1 MEGKR
6 DEAPMPG
13 FHPIGQHAGSR
24 EGNEDAAAIHRALHS
39 SEDEMPVLEFNANK
53 GNCSKGNVSFGLP
66 PYVPRY
72 PLDQRCS
79 EGFLN
84 VPWDLR
90 KPTGSGRCDTFDWLR
105 SRKLWRHAE
114 FALRITLLAV
124 LLPASLIAA
133 ELPNLPFV
141 STTYSLSAAVLASKI
156 TVGEGVAYLITWIRA
171 GCIWLP
177 LATIGAA
184 FQLGNSTVG
193 WCFFYTLLLFVMAT
207 LTENMVRR
215 ICLLLFN
222 GCMMGILIDP
232 KRGILYPS
240 QVMTDWCIGTGLC
253 LLATF
258 LPYPVFCNR
267 KAQSALSHIAQ
278 NIGTALTG
286 MSSCFW
292 SESNVKR
299 NMAMTKVRI
308 VKAAIDTQFDEFYAA
323 QENSFYEFIFEGFEA
338 WDVRET
344 KAKLFARLGSNL
356 GILSRVLD
364 IVESKPWVVDDS
376 ARSIAF
382 GDCMHSHI
390 LSFTTSLDN
399 LTNELASANTFGKI
413 KQLHSLFLQ
422 LNEATLTL
430 QVEFD
435 NARRALFYENKP
447 DTLEDFVPLMTFFI
461 FSIIN
466 FRDTLLQFD
475 SQVHHRKSCIM
486 HSITRVMHK
495 TVWEPINENFSFFRR
510 LVTQWRRRELQR
522 LIEAAKVS
530 AAMILTVGFSFLINI
545 DRQSISGPNIIAF
558 VSGANPVE
566 ALQASIVRLTACILG
581 TVLGFFAGS
590 YSTTSTEK
598 VASLCVLMFVGTF
611 FRSDKQ
617 YGIMAVFAM
626 FVLIPLNTVSHV
638 TTEDTVARMNQITF
652 GMLIYVFISVLV
664 FPLSPGLILRKKRI
678 NVLLRLGEVFKALCD
693 MFSEPPSIGGVRS
706 RTLPIQDSGACDSP
720 NSGTNVSEE
729 VVLTNTSTR
738 LVVRTDRPML
748 NINLL
753 LEEIEERLKATYPF
767 MGFAREERG
776 LVDADYPAKSCE
788 KTSYH
793 LHRMMSLLKTMW
805 CSWNVLRGQVYYTP
819 DTRHILKSLQPIGWD
834 ACCAFQRFIGLLCY
848 TLRNPATALEMELTH
863 VVLELI
869 QATEEL
875 HLRKNQMMLSVICH
889 SVEKHGRRRKE
900 PDQNAAGGAKGVSK
914 LQKKTKPITL
924 GTDGMGWSDDAG
936 SVLTLLR
943 KGTKPNLQES
953 APSVAEAVSLSE
965 SFSMPLTGED
975 AEGFHS
981 LTLSMQMFA
990 DETKLLL
997 MSLEEMLE
1005 HSRKTM

>member
-1 MEGKR
+1 
-6 DEAPMPG
+6 MPR
-13 FHPIGQHAGSR
+13 FHGVSGHAGGR
-24 EGNEDAAAIHRALHS
+24 EGNEDDAAIHRALHS
-39 SEDEMPVLEFNANK
+39 SEDEVPVFKFDANK
-53 GNCSKGNVSFGLP
+53 SNCSKGNVSFGLP

-72 PLDQRCS
+72 PRDQHCS

-90 KPTGSGRCDTFDWLR
+90 KPTGLDRCDIFDGLR

-124 LLPASLIAA
+124 LLPVSLIVAQ
-133 ELPNLPFV
+133 LPNLPFV

-156 TVGEGVAYLITWIRA
+156 TVGEGLVYLITWIRA

-184 FQLGNSTVG
+184 FHLGNSTVG

-207 LTENMVRR
+207 VTENMVRR

-232 KRGILYPS
+232 NRGVLYPS

-258 LPYPVFCNR
+258 LPYPVFSNR
-267 KAQSALSHIAQ
+267 KAQSTLSHIAQ

-308 VKAAIDTQFDEFYAA
+308 VKAAIDTQMSEFYAA
-323 QENSFYEFIFEGFEA
+323 QDNSFYEFIFEGFEA
-338 WDVRET
+338 WDVREV
-344 KAKLFARLGSNL
+344 KSKLFARLGSNL

-376 ARSIAF
+376 TRSIAF
-382 GDCMHSHI
+382 GEYMHSHI
-390 LSFTTSLDN
+390 LGFTTSLDN
-399 LTNELASANTFGKI
+399 LTNALASANTFRGI
-413 KQLHSLFLQ
+413 KELHGLFLE
-422 LNEATLTL
+422 LNEATVTL
-430 QVEFD
+430 QDEFD
-435 NARRALFYENKP
+435 HARRTLFYEHKP
-447 DTLEDFVPLMTFFI
+447 DTLEEFVPLMTFFI

-475 SQVHHRKSCIM
+475 SQVHHRKSCVTQSINRIM
-486 HSITRVMHK
+486 HK
-495 TVWEPINENFSFFRR
+495 AVWEPINENFSFFRR

-530 AAMILTVGFSFLINI
+530 AAMILTVGFSFLIQI
-545 DRQSISGPNIIAF
+545 DKQSISGPNIIAF

-611 FRSDKQ
+611 FRNDKQ

-652 GMLIYVFISVLV
+652 GMLIYVCISVLV
-664 FPLSPGLILRKKRI
+664 FPLSPGLILCKKRI
-678 NVLLRLGEVFKALCD
+678 NILFKLGEVFTALCG
-693 MFSEPPSIGGVRS
+693 MFSEPLPIGGMCS
-706 RTLPIQDSGACDSP
+706 NTLPIQEPGACDSRDG
-720 NSGTNVSEE
+720 GTNVSGE
-729 VVLTNTSTR
+729 VILTNTSTR
-738 LVVRTDRPML
+738 LIVRTDQPML
-748 NINLL
+748 EVNLL

-805 CSWNVLRGQVYYTP
+805 CSWNVLRGQAYYTP

-834 ACCAFQRFIGLLCY
+834 ACCAFQRFVGMLCY
-848 TLRNPATALEMELTH
+848 TLRNPATALEMELIH

-889 SVEKHGRRRKE
+889 SVEKYGCRRKE
-900 PDQNAAGGAKGVSK
+900 PDRDTTGGAKDASR
-914 LQKKTKPITL
+914 LQKKAKPIAL
-924 GTDGMGWSDDAG
+924 ATDGMGRSDEAG

-953 APSVAEAVSLSE
+953 APSVVEAVSLSE
-965 SFSMPLTGED
+965 SFCMPLTGED
-975 AEGFHS
+975 AEGFHA

-1005 HSRKTM
+1005 HSRKAM